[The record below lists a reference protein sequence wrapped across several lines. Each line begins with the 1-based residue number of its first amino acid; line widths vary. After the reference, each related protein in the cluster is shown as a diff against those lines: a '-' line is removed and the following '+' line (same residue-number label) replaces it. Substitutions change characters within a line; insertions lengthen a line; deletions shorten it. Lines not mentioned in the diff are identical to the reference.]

1 MFKGQ
6 IFQDRF
12 VLSMLNYKNNGYF
25 IEIGSNDPIRHNN
38 TYILENNFN
47 WKGIM
52 IEYDK
57 KWYELYKNI
66 RTNSIHIMEDATKI
80 DYKTLF
86 ETNQMP
92 LNIDYLQI
100 DLEVDNNSTMETL
113 IKFDN
118 EIFDKYKFATVTF
131 EHDMY
136 AVYYDF
142 FLTKNYIDT
151 KNRSKEIFQNRG
163 YILLFEN
170 IMFDD
175 KYNRQFEDWYVH
187 PDLVDPN
194 NLFKIC

>member
-66 RTNSIHIMEDATKI
+66 KCNPPDGVLCKTHFGIPYLSI
-80 DYKTLF
+80 YF
-86 ETNQMP
+86 
-92 LNIDYLQI
+92 
-100 DLEVDNNSTMETL
+100 
-113 IKFDN
+113 
-118 EIFDKYKFATVTF
+118 
-131 EHDMY
+131 
-136 AVYYDF
+136 
-142 FLTKNYIDT
+142 
-151 KNRSKEIFQNRG
+151 
-163 YILLFEN
+163 
-170 IMFDD
+170 
-175 KYNRQFEDWYVH
+175 
-187 PDLVDPN
+187 
-194 NLFKIC
+194 